1 MSVAPHRPFLFFKR
15 QQGSINTSI
24 DKEKCND
31 VDSDFW
37 PDGLEYGTDLQGLL
51 EETQATEASQ
61 AVVIN
66 IPDEQAFPPPFCL

>member
-1 MSVAPHRPFLFFKR
+1 M
-15 QQGSINTSI
+15 
-24 DKEKCND
+24 
-31 VDSDFW
+31 DSDFW